1 MKSTIL
7 ILLLLVVGIL
17 ASSNTAFACSKK
29 ETKKDL
35 TTSHH
40 YKASKSAQTN
50 CCNDESKGIGHDCNK
65 NCKDH
70 HCECSNISSFSFLN
84 KSLNADLVIED
95 FPLQKCF
102 TLYKPSFYNDVYI
115 SIWHPPKIV

>member
-1 MKSTIL
+1 MFRTLTIL
-7 ILLLLVVGIL
+7 FLLFVGVFI
-17 ASSNTAFACSKK
+17 SSNSAFACSKK

-50 CCNDESKGIGHDCNK
+50 CCNEESKGIGHDCNK

-70 HCECSNISSFSFLN
+70 HCECSTISSFSFLN
-84 KSLNADLVIED
+84 KSLNADLIIED
-95 FPLQKCF
+95 YPLQKRF
-102 TLYKPSFYNDVYI
+102 PLYKPSFYNDVYI